1 MSTDEPWE
9 LSANAGPCCCCGRH
23 DETVRNVVMMAR
35 RAPVPGYGWGCFQ
48 CGLPMDGAY
57 YVACDDCA
65 DIGRPPVEVCE
76 GYPAE
81 KKRIPFGQL
90 GDDVFDHDMSK
101 HPEAPGAHGV
111 PIKFEDSLL
120 VGRNSHGYTFGVGR
134 VGRYWLGYAIGGG
147 MIFILPGIDT
157 GAQLGLLDVNEA
169 MLRVGA
175 IAQDPAHA
183 YGGIEEWF
191 VAESLRGD
199 PEAYRCGKCGEVC
212 CGGDCD
218 RDDFEDDGP

>member
-1 MSTDEPWE
+1 VST
-9 LSANAGPCCCCGRH
+9 ANDRDFGPCCCCGG
-23 DETVRNVVMMAR
+23 DDGTVRNLIMIPR
-35 RAPVPGYGWGCFQ
+35 RAPIPGTGWGCVQ

-65 DIGRPPVEVCE
+65 DIGRPPVAVCE
-76 GYPAE
+76 GYPAD
-81 KKRIPFGQL
+81 KRRMPLFVL
-90 GDDVFDHDMSK
+90 SEDVFDHDMSK
-101 HPEAPGAHGV
+101 HPESSRADK

-147 MIFILPGIDT
+147 MIFMLPGVDT
-157 GAQLGLLDVNEA
+157 GVELGLLDVTEA

-175 IAQDPAHA
+175 IAQDPAHG

-199 PEAYRCGKCGEVC
+199 PEAYRCSLCREVC
-212 CGGDCD
+212 CGGDHL
-218 RDDFEDDGP
+218 RDYPDFFEDDAP